1 MPAFGAVLLLLGLWI
16 LFRTVRHN
24 VPLKNGKIGGLVEK
38 ILGE

>member
-1 MPAFGAVLLLLGLWI
+1 MPAFGAVLILLGLFV

-24 VPLKNGKIGGLVEK
+24 LPLRNGGKGGLVER